1 MATVI
6 MENVSSPTKALLKP
20 LFKEREQN
28 PGVANKLKHQS
39 KSTKSLKHTKKVSN
53 NRNMGAGRL
62 KN

>member
-6 MENVSSPTKALLKP
+6 MENVSSPTKALL
-20 LFKEREQN
+20 KEREQN